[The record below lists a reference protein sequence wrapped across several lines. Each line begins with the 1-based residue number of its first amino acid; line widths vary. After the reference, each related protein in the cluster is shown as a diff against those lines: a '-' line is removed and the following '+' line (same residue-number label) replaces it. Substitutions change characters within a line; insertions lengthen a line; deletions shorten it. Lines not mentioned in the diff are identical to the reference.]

1 MASNRKKA
9 LLPWLSAKADGKD
22 GRFIQIGNSLL
33 LSKRFQELSIGARY
47 LYFCMAMESGGHS
60 EFKFPLKVAKK
71 YGIASTSLR
80 RYISE
85 LEEGGYITV
94 QSNKNLRIANDYRF
108 SVAWKK
114 RASPT

>member
-1 MASNRKKA
+1 MASNKKKA

-33 LSKRFQELSIGARY
+33 LSKRFQELSTGARY

-60 EFKFPLKVAKK
+60 EFNFPLKVAKK